1 MDETSPREIL
11 ASLIAESGDNFG
23 SLSRLIGR
31 NAAYIQQYIKRG
43 TPRKLDEADR
53 RTLAAYFGVEESLL
67 GAPAGDSVAP
77 CSSHK
82 QKKNSQIALVR
93 KLELEAS
100 AGAGSLA
107 GEERAAG
114 AIGFDHR
121 WLRRLGLVPENLSII
136 DVKGES
142 MAPTLNDGDTIMV
155 DRIDGAERLRD
166 GIYVLRLD
174 DALMVKRVALSPRR
188 AGEMTIS
195 SDNPHYPRWDNIDRA
210 LVDIVGRVIWASR
223 ILI

>member
-1 MDETSPREIL
+1 MDETSPRDIL
-11 ASLIAESGDNFG
+11 ASLIAESGDNYG
-23 SLSRLIGR
+23 ALSRLIGR

-53 RTLAAYFGVEESLL
+53 RTLAAYFGVEEKLL
-67 GAPAGDSVAP
+67 GAPESDSSAP
-77 CSSHK
+77 QSSHNSN
-82 QKKNSQIALVR
+82 KNKVISLVKR
-93 KLELEAS
+93 FDTAAS
-100 AGAGSLA
+100 AGVGSLA

-114 AIGFDHR
+114 TIGFDHR

-155 DRIDGAERLRD
+155 NRADGAERLRD

-174 DALMVKRVALSPRR
+174 DALMVKRVALSPRGAR
-188 AGEMTIS
+188 ELTVS
-195 SDNPHYPRWDNIDRA
+195 SDNPHYPRWENIDRA